1 MDNHPSRINPQ
12 ALRYLKMHNIS
23 VITFPPH
30 CTHLLQPF
38 DVAVARSF
46 KSLMQKIQLPK
57 KAIDYLNSL
66 PTKISKARYKLLYL
80 ITNAWNSVSK
90 DTLKEGFM
98 KPGFIDPYDPHKA
111 INDEKCNKVILPIPE
126 RRNYINNY
134 GCECITNENI
144 ILQMYNK
151 LEKTNFT
158 SINELPKIEYTD
170 NIF

>member
-1 MDNHPSRINPQ
+1 
-12 ALRYLKMHNIS
+12 
-23 VITFPPH
+23 
-30 CTHLLQPF
+30 
-38 DVAVARSF
+38 
-46 KSLMQKIQLPK
+46 
-57 KAIDYLNSL
+57 
-66 PTKISKARYKLLYL
+66 
-80 ITNAWNSVSK
+80 
-90 DTLKEGFM
+90 M

-134 GCECITNENI
+134 GCECIPNENI
-144 ILQMYNK
+144 ILQMSNK